1 MALDK
6 IQNLSD
12 GELKTEEAKAAEQL
26 FRLRFQQGLGNNEGV
41 KNIRGLRKDVARIKT
56 LESQRRLGIAKAPTE
71 TDAPTTKK
79 KAKKG

>member
-6 IQNLSD
+6 FQNLND
-12 GELKTEEAKAAEQL
+12 GELKVEEAKAAEQL

-41 KNIRGLRKDVARIKT
+41 KKLRGLRKDIARIQT
-56 LESQRRLGIAKAPTE
+56 LASQRRLGIAAAPTE
-71 TDAPTTKK
+71 SAAPAKK